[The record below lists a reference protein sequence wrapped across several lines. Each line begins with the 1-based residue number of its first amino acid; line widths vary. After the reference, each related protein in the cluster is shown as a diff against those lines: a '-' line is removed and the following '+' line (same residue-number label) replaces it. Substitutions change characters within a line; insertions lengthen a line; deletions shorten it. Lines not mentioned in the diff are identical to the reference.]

1 MKNRNKGYSFVE
13 LLIVLCMITILSGI
27 SLVSLT
33 LLNTARAKQASTLFG
48 DEVNALRKRNVSMTP
63 AEDPAN
69 PGKKTAYGLVLHYED
84 NKFKVTQVECSQTT
98 SGSNTYYM
106 FVKSGSKAKRVDTA
120 EMSSRVE
127 VKFTGYYKSFHD
139 GDDDGGSNRTNF
151 VPKGIDTGN
160 ESVCIMFDKHG
171 NCTSG
176 YGKYEFYKSNGNKV
190 ATVTVRQN
198 GSIEIR

>member
-13 LLIVLCMITILSGI
+13 LLIVLCMITILSGS

-98 SGSNTYYM
+98 SGSDTFYKY
-106 FVKSGSKAKRVDTA
+106 VKSGSAVKRVDTS
-120 EMSSRVE
+120 EMSSSVD
-127 VKFTGYYKSFHD
+127 VKFTGYYKSFYSNYD
-139 GDDDGGSNRTNF
+139 ATKTDYVAQGLNGDLC
-151 VPKGIDTGN
+151 
-160 ESVCIMFDKHG
+160 VCLMFDKHG

-176 YGKYEFYKSNGNKV
+176 YGKYEFYKHNGNKV

>member
-1 MKNRNKGYSFVE
+1 MKSSNKGYSFVE
-13 LLIVLCMITILSGI
+13 LLIVLAMIAILSGI

-48 DEVNALRKRNVSMTP
+48 DEVNALRKRNISMAP
-63 AEDPAN
+63 AEDAAN

-84 NKFKVTQVECSQTT
+84 NKFKVTQVECSQTS
-98 SGSNTYYM
+98 SGGNTYYK
-106 FVKSGSKAKRVDTA
+106 FVKSGSNPKRVDTA

-127 VKFTGYYKSFHD
+127 VKFTGYYKSFND
-139 GDDDGGSNRTNF
+139 GNDNGGNNRTNF
-151 VPKGIDTGN
+151 VPGSLDGGN
-160 ESVCIMFDKHG
+160 TSVCLMFDRHG

-176 YGKYEFYKSNGNKV
+176 YGKYEFYKKNGNKV